1 MEVRI
6 MKYIP
11 LDQQIALER
20 QKNARLRAENIKLK
34 GDVDYIAMM
43 TDIELDDDKES
54 EESENA

>member
-1 MEVRI
+1 

-34 GDVDYIAMM
+34 GNVDYIAMM

>member
-1 MEVRI
+1 MF
-6 MKYIP
+6 KYIP
-11 LDQQIALER
+11 LEQQIAIER
-20 QKNARLRAENIKLK
+20 GNNAKLKAENIKLK